1 MLVITCLPVVW
12 GSNPVATP
20 TGSAMDANWVL
31 QQELLIGTVLT
42 LAGGYGSRCQRR
54 DTLSPGSR
62 NPLRRRSAKL
72 YICLRSQSSLAAKV
86 MEMKLH
92 RLRDVRSDYGLLK
105 QHG

>member
-1 MLVITCLPVVW
+1 MD
-12 GSNPVATP
+12 GEATRSP
-20 TGSAMDANWVL
+20 HRLVL
-31 QQELLIGTVLT
+31 QSTRTECCSRELLIGTVLT

-54 DTLSPGSR
+54 DTVSPGSR
-62 NPLRRRSAKL
+62 EPLRRRSAKL
-72 YICLRSQSSLAAKV
+72 CICLRSQSSLAAKV

>member
-1 MLVITCLPVVW
+1 MGKQPGRHTDWLCNGRGL
-12 GSNPVATP
+12 
-20 TGSAMDANWVL
+20 SAAA
-31 QQELLIGTVLT
+31 GTADRGRAEHWQADTAAAVKGVT
-42 LAGGYGSRCQRR
+42 LCHREAG
-54 DTLSPGSR
+54 